1 MYIPPAFREERPDV
15 LRALFRAH
23 PLASLVTHG
32 ANGLTANLVPF
43 TLVEGDKAENG
54 GDTLRAHMARANPQ
68 LDDLRAGGEALV
80 IFQGPQAYISPSWY
94 ATKQEHGKVVP
105 TWNYIVVQAWG
116 QPRVIEDAAWLLAQI
131 GALTTMQEGGRAEPW
146 SVTDAPEPFI
156 ATQLR
161 GIVGLELPVGRV
173 EGKWKASQ
181 NQPDANRA
189 GVVRGLREDQ
199 PDSAMAVLVEQ
210 GGS

>member
-1 MYIPPAFREERPDV
+1 MYIPPIFREERPEV
-15 LRALFRAH
+15 LHALMRAH

-43 TLVEGDKAENG
+43 ILVSGAG
-54 GDTLRAHMARANPQ
+54 GPDILRAHLARGNPQ
-68 LDDLRAGGEALV
+68 LDDLRQGGEALV

-116 QPRVIEDAAWLLAQI
+116 QPRVIEDADWLLAQI
-131 GALTTMQEGGRAEPW
+131 GALTTLQEGGRAEPW
-146 SVTDAPEPFI
+146 SVADAPEPFI

-161 GIVGLELPVGRV
+161 GIVGLELPVGRI

-181 NQPDANRA
+181 NQPEANRA
-189 GVVRGLREDQ
+189 GVVRGLREDKA
-199 PDSAMAVLVEQ
+199 DSPMAALVEQ
-210 GGS
+210 GGR